1 MSDFELVRS
10 GDGSYQL
17 SGEMSFDTADRIL
30 KASEQAFQGHED
42 ISVDMSRVTR
52 ADSAG
57 LALLLEWKA
66 QANIRAGQIRF
77 SGVPDSIRAIAET
90 TEVTHLIG

>member
-1 MSDFELVRS
+1 MSDFELVRD
-10 GDGSYQL
+10 GDGNFNL

-30 KASEQAFQGHED
+30 KASEQAFQGYEE
-42 ISVDMSRVTR
+42 IIVDLTGVTR

-66 QANIRAGQIRF
+66 QANIRAGQIIF
-77 SGVPDSIRAIAET
+77 SGIPNSIRAIAET
-90 TEVTHLIG
+90 TDVAELIG